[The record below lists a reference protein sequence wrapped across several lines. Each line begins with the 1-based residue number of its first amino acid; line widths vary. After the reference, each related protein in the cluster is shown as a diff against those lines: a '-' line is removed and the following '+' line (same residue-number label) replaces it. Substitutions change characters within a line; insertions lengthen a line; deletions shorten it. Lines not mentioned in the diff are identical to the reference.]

1 MSRGSFLMLYKRL
14 FTVGLVAASLS
25 STAAAR
31 GPRVQPFVGYW
42 QGLTISADPTN
53 FPVVAIVAAGGGVVT
68 PLGRMTMVS
77 PHTTDVTTGET
88 IGEQNFVA
96 ANGDTVS
103 AHCAGFPQPQ
113 ADGTVFGPLA
123 CAFTGGTGRLSGATG
138 HYTFLLYAQPRT
150 DGGPG
155 YATTALIV
163 GTIATR

>member
-1 MSRGSFLMLYKRL
+1 MLVKRML
-14 FTVGLVAASLS
+14 IVGLLAASTL
-25 STAAAR
+25 STAASRA
-31 GPRVQPFVGYW
+31 PRVQPFVGYW

-53 FPVVAIVAAGGGVVT
+53 FPVVAILAAGSGVVT
-68 PLGRMTMVS
+68 PLGRTTMVS

-88 IGEQNFVA
+88 IGEQNFTA

-123 CAFTGGTGRLSGATG
+123 CTFTGGTGRLSGATG

-155 YATTALIV
+155 FATTALIV
-163 GTIATR
+163 GAITTR

>member
-1 MSRGSFLMLYKRL
+1 MLHKRV
-14 FTVGLVAASLS
+14 FTLGLLVASLS

-31 GPRVQPFVGYW
+31 APRIQPFIGYW
-42 QGLTISADPTN
+42 QGVTVSADPTN
-53 FPVVAIVAAGGGVVT
+53 FPVVAIVAAGSGVVT

-88 IGEQNFVA
+88 IGPQIFTA
-96 ANGDTVS
+96 ANGDTVT
-103 AHCAGFPQPQ
+103 AQCAGSPQPQ
-113 ADGTVFGPLA
+113 PDGTVFGPLA
-123 CAFTGGTGRLSGATG
+123 CTFTGGTGRLTGATG

-163 GTIATR
+163 GTVATR